1 MKLTTLLLGFFV
13 SFQIWGTSSLTPL
26 YETARQ
32 SFDLE
37 GFEDAQAQYARI
49 RQGGDGHR
57 PEVHFNLGNTLYRQS
72 RYAAAL
78 LSFHRAQWLAPADGD
93 IRMNLKMSA
102 KKIQARTPVVPWY
115 RIPASILSTFQW
127 QIAAIS
133 LSILFAIYG
142 LAHQLAPSQLRSS
155 SVWVIPLAVL
165 FLAATLLGVWGSS
178 DARFANRGLVVVG
191 EATARFEPSEKA
203 TANFSLKAGT
213 EVRLARRQG
222 SWVQIRYEGN
232 RAWLPESSIGQ
243 LDWR

>member
-1 MKLTTLLLGFFV
+1 MKRTAFLFGFLL
-13 SFQIWGTSSLTPL
+13 SFPIWGVSSLTPL
-26 YETARQ
+26 YENAQQ

-37 GFEDAQAQYARI
+37 NFEDAEVQYARI

-72 RYAAAL
+72 RYAGAL

-93 IRMNLKMSA
+93 IRMNLKMAA
-102 KKIQARTPVVPWY
+102 KKIQARTPKVPWY
-115 RIPASILSTFQW
+115 RIPTSILSTFQW
-127 QIAAIS
+127 QIASIS
-133 LSILFAIYG
+133 LSILFALYG
-142 LAHQLAPSQLRSS
+142 LAYQIYPSHLRSS

-165 FLAATLLGVWGSS
+165 FIAAALLGVWGSS
-178 DARFANRGLVVVG
+178 DARLANRGLVVVA

-222 SWVQIRYEGN
+222 AWIQIRYEGN
-232 RAWLPESSIGQ
+232 RAWLPESSIGP